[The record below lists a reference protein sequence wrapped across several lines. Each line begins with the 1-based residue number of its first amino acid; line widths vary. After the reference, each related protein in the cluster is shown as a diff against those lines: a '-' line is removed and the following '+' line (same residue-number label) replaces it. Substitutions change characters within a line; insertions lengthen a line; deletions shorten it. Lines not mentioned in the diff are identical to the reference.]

1 MGTYEQDTERARRL
15 ANAASAAI
23 WIPNND
29 QIWDMSSAGREELAK
44 TAALASIAQTL
55 IVLTD
60 VLESA
65 LLH

>member
-1 MGTYEQDTERARRL
+1 MSAYIDDMARARRL
-15 ANAASAAI
+15 AAAASQAI

-29 QIWDMSSAGREELAK
+29 QIWDMSSDGREELAK